1 MKKICVKII
10 GIILALIILLHTGVT
25 VFAASSEAQQLEN
38 QKSENNKKI
47 NEASSELQEV
57 QAQKSETVKQVEQLS
72 SQISDYEAQIA
83 TLDNQITDMN
93 NKIKES
99 EDQIK
104 KAEDDYQK
112 QEELL
117 EERLV
122 ASYMAGETSYL
133 DFLLSSESITDLIS
147 NYFLISEVATT
158 DAEILESIQKKKEE
172 IEKAKATLEE
182 SKKQLDTS
190 KAQKQ
195 SVSIQLQQS
204 RSEKNSQVQKLSEDE
219 KKIES
224 QIEELRVAN
233 QQLNKDIEA
242 ANKRYAAQLEALRK
256 QQQSSSGG
264 GTSGTSS
271 SGFIFPVPSA
281 YAYITTGLYYSS
293 GQYHGAVDFGS
304 GGINGQPVYAVADG
318 VVHVVKNLTTSYG
331 SHIIIAHTNGLY
343 TLYAHGQPGSICVS
357 EGQQVRQ
364 GQQIMRVGTSGNST
378 GPHLHFEVRTSPG
391 TYSNRVSPTN
401 YLPKKS

>member
-25 VFAASSEAQQLEN
+25 VFAASSEAQRLEN

-93 NKIKES
+93 AKIKES

-104 KAEDDYQK
+104 KAEDDYQQ

-204 RSEKNSQVQKLSEDE
+204 KNEKNSQVQKLSEDE
-219 KKIES
+219 KRIES
-224 QIEELRVAN
+224 QIEELRIAN

-242 ANKRYAAQLEALRK
+242 ANKRYAAQLEALK
-256 QQQSSSGG
+256 QQQSSGG
-264 GTSGTSS
+264 GTSGSSS
-271 SGFIFPVPSA
+271 SGFIYPVPSA
-281 YAYITTGLYYSS
+281 YARVTTGLYYSS

-318 VVHVVKNLTTSYG
+318 IVYTVKNLTTS
-331 SHIIIAHTNGLY
+331 
-343 TLYAHGQPGSICVS
+343 
-357 EGQQVRQ
+357 
-364 GQQIMRVGTSGNST
+364 
-378 GPHLHFEVRTSPG
+378 F
-391 TYSNRVSPTN
+391 
-401 YLPKKS
+401 